1 MGEEKK
7 VGWEEGGKTNTSSE
21 ILPKVT
27 WRSYSPSLPP
37 AMRTQA
43 DRQARPLA
51 LGDARGVI
59 TTEPGHSTPGPFRWG
74 SSEGGLS
81 KPDMVLP
88 GELM

>member
-27 WRSYSPSLPP
+27 WRSYFPPP

-43 DRQARPLA
+43 DLQARTLA
-51 LGDARGVI
+51 SGDVRGVI
-59 TTEPGHSTPGPFRWG
+59 TTGPGHSTPGPFRWG

-81 KPDMVLP
+81 KPDMVSP